1 VTMEASPTPTGTA
14 QPRGARSILEMPNTK
29 VLVVDDEAELTDML
43 TSYLEASGFTVGRAA
58 TGEGALTKLE
68 TFQPDLVVLDI
79 GLPDIDGFE
88 VLRRLRAT
96 SSTPVIM
103 LTARAEEVDRVV
115 GLTMGADDYVTKPF
129 SPRELV
135 ARIGAVLRRASI
147 PEEPA
152 ERWEFADFT
161 IDLAQ
166 RTVTVGD
173 REVELS
179 QLEFDLL
186 AALAS
191 APKRVFTREQ
201 LLEQVW
207 GWDHFGVDRVVDVHI
222 SNIRKALGDSPSDP
236 RIIAT
241 VRGVGYKLISEPR

>member
-1 VTMEASPTPTGTA
+1 MTALPVATGA
-14 QPRGARSILEMPNTK
+14 ADDRGARSIEAMPNTR
-29 VLVVDDEAELTDML
+29 VLVVDDEPELTDML
-43 TSYLEASGFTVGRAA
+43 TSYLEASGFNVGRAA

-68 TFQPDLVVLDI
+68 TFQPDIVVLDV
-79 GLPDIDGFE
+79 GLPDVDGFE
-88 VLRRLRAT
+88 VLRRIRAVST
-96 SSTPVIM
+96 TPVIM

-135 ARIGAVLRRASI
+135 ARIGAVLRRAGT
-147 PEEPA
+147 PDEPT
-152 ERWEFADFT
+152 ERLEFEDFT

-166 RTVTVGD
+166 RTVLVD
-173 REVELS
+173 NREVELS

-186 AALAS
+186 AALAA
-191 APKRVFTREQ
+191 APKRVFTRDQ

-222 SNIRKALGDSPSDP
+222 SNIRKALGDSPSNP

>member
-1 VTMEASPTPTGTA
+1 MTALPVATGA
-14 QPRGARSILEMPNTK
+14 ADDRGARSIEAMPNTR
-29 VLVVDDEAELTDML
+29 VLVVDDEPELTDML
-43 TSYLEASGFTVGRAA
+43 TSYLEASDFNVGRAA

-68 TFQPDLVVLDI
+68 TFQPDIVVLDV
-79 GLPDIDGFE
+79 GLPDVDGFE
-88 VLRRLRAT
+88 VLRRIRAVST
-96 SSTPVIM
+96 TPVIM

-135 ARIGAVLRRASI
+135 ARIGAVLRRAGT
-147 PEEPA
+147 PDEPT
-152 ERWEFADFT
+152 ERLEFEDFT

-166 RTVTVGD
+166 RTVLVDD

-186 AALAS
+186 AALAA
-191 APKRVFTREQ
+191 APKRVFTRDQ

-222 SNIRKALGDSPSDP
+222 SNIRKALGDSPSNP

>member
-1 VTMEASPTPTGTA
+1 MTTADGGTGTA
-14 QPRGARSILEMPNTK
+14 DSAGARTIEAMPSTK
-29 VLVVDDEAELTDML
+29 VLVVDDEPELTDML
-43 TSYLEASGFTVGRAA
+43 TSYLEASGFNVARAA
-58 TGEGALTKLE
+58 TGEGGLTRLE
-68 TFQPDLVVLDI
+68 TFEPDIVVLDI

-88 VLRRLRAT
+88 VLRRIRART
-96 SSTPVIM
+96 TTPVIM

-135 ARIGAVLRRASI
+135 ARIGAVLRRVAT
-147 PEEPA
+147 PEPS
-152 ERWEFADFT
+152 RDRLEFDDFT

-166 RTVTVGD
+166 RTVTVDG

-186 AALAS
+186 ATLAG
-191 APKRVFTREQ
+191 APKRVFTRDQ

-207 GWDHFGVDRVVDVHI
+207 GWDHFGVDRVVDVHV